1 MITEHEANRTTSVMM
16 NRALDQSA
24 VLTGDLQQYVIELF
38 SCIQVFPER
47 MRANLDLSGGLINVR
62 GYNVGAKV
70 QAGPSTGS

>member
-24 VLTGDLQQYVIELF
+24 VLTGDLLQYVIELF
-38 SCIQVFPER
+38 SGIQVFPER

-62 GYNVGAKV
+62 GYNVGAKA